1 MCLALAVVA
10 PLACLAHGVAADD
23 QGFLLRSAGMRIVPF
38 IYLGAKH
45 MVTGYDH
52 LLYLAGIVFFL
63 YRFKDIA
70 VYVTLFAI
78 GHSTTLLIGVLG
90 GVHAN
95 PWLVDAVI
103 GLSVAY
109 KAFENIG
116 GFRRLGWRLDG
127 RLMVLCFGLFH
138 GFGLATKLQ
147 TLTLSDEGLVANIL
161 AFNLGVELGQF
172 LALAGII
179 IAIDLWRRSAS
190 FTQNAFAANILLMA
204 AGFTLA
210 GYQLT
215 GYYTP

>member
-1 MCLALAVVA
+1 
-10 PLACLAHGVAADD
+10 
-23 QGFLLRSAGMRIVPF
+23 
-38 IYLGAKH
+38 
-45 MVTGYDH
+45 
-52 LLYLAGIVFFL
+52 
-63 YRFKDIA
+63 
-70 VYVTLFAI
+70 
-78 GHSTTLLIGVLG
+78 
-90 GVHAN
+90 
-95 PWLVDAVI
+95 
-103 GLSVAY
+103 
-109 KAFENIG
+109 
-116 GFRRLGWRLDG
+116 
-127 RLMVLCFGLFH
+127 MVLCFGLFH

-215 GYYTP
+215 GYYAA